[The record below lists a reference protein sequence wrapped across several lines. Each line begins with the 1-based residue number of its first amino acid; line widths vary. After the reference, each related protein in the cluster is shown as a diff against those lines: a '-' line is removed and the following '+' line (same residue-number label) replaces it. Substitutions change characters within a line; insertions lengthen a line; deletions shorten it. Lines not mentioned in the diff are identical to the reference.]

1 MSELLS
7 QGGFGCVFYPA
18 FNCSGK
24 VIPSKNIVSKLQ
36 LDTFHAH
43 NEVYIGSIIKQI
55 PNYNLYFLPVISS
68 CPIGIASLNKKYI
81 EKCKIVSNKDPNY
94 LLLEFPYIKNI
105 SFRELFFDSNRSIK
119 YLFLIFIETF
129 QYIII
134 SIQHLLKK
142 NIVHYDL
149 KEENILYSIK
159 YENPI
164 LIDFGISIPMDKL
177 DSSNLK
183 EYFYVYG
190 PDYYI
195 WPLEVH
201 AINFL
206 VNENDQLLLKD
217 IEDLV
222 ETYVTYNSGLQI
234 FSKEFKIRYKNMC
247 IDFLKKYENV
257 NKNII
262 IKELLSYYKTWDFYS
277 LSIMYLKFYTMLF
290 KNGFFENKFIITFSQ
305 LLLINISPDPRK
317 RLSISDTLQKYK
329 DIFFIN
335 EKPENYLTLIKNLNK
350 NNLSL

>member
-7 QGGFGCVFYPA
+7 QGGFGCIFYPA
-18 FNCSGK
+18 FNCKGK
-24 VIPSKNIVSKLQ
+24 VISSKNRVSKLQ

-55 PNYNLYFLPVISS
+55 FNYNLYFLPVISS
-68 CPIGIASLNKKYI
+68 CSIGIGLLNKKYI

-94 LLLEFPYIKNI
+94 LLLELPYIKNI
-105 SFRELFFDSNRSIK
+105 SFKHLFLDSNKSNK
-119 YLFLIFIETF
+119 HLFLIFIETF
-129 QYIII
+129 SYIII
-134 SIQHLLKK
+134 AIEHLLKK

-149 KEENILYSIK
+149 KEENILYSLK

-164 LIDFGISIPMDKL
+164 LIDFGISIPIDKL
-177 DSSNLK
+177 DTSNLN

-201 AINFL
+201 VINFL
-206 VNENDQLLLKD
+206 IHENDRLLLQD

-222 ETYVTYNSGLQI
+222 ETYVLHNSALQI
-234 FSKEFKIRYKNMC
+234 FSKEFKRRYKIMC
-247 IDFLKKYENV
+247 IDVLKKYENV

-262 IKELLSYYKTWDFYS
+262 IKELLTYYKTWDLYS
-277 LSIMYLKFYTMLF
+277 LSILYLKFYAMLF
-290 KNGFFENKFIITFSQ
+290 KNGFFENKFIINFSQ

-317 RLSISDTLQKYK
+317 RLLLSDTLLKYK

-335 EKPENYLTLIKNLNK
+335 EKPENYLILIKNLNYK
-350 NNLSL
+350 

>member
-1 MSELLS
+1 MSKLLS

-24 VIPSKNIVSKLQ
+24 VVTSNNIVSKLQ

-43 NEVYIGSIIKQI
+43 NEVYIGSRIKQI

-68 CPIGIASLNKKYI
+68 CSIGIGLLNKKYI

-94 LLLEFPYIKNI
+94 LLLELPYVKNI
-105 SFRELFFDSNRSIK
+105 SFPELFLDLSHTSR

-129 QYIII
+129 RYLIT
-134 SIQHLLKK
+134 SIEHLLKK

-149 KEENILYSIK
+149 KEDNILYSVK

-177 DSSNLK
+177 NTSKLK
-183 EYFYVYG
+183 EYFYVYA

-201 AINFL
+201 VINFL
-206 VNENDQLLLKD
+206 INKKDKLLLQD
-217 IEDLV
+217 IEDMV
-222 ETYVTYNSGLQI
+222 ETYVSHNSALQI
-234 FSKEFKIRYKNMC
+234 FSKEFKRRYKIMC
-247 IDFLKKYENV
+247 IDILKKYENV

-262 IKELLSYYKTWDFYS
+262 IKELLTYYKTWDLYS
-277 LSIMYLKFYTMLF
+277 LSILYLKFYAMLF
-290 KNGFFENKFIITFSQ
+290 KNGF
-305 LLLINISPDPRK
+305 
-317 RLSISDTLQKYK
+317 
-329 DIFFIN
+329 
-335 EKPENYLTLIKNLNK
+335 
-350 NNLSL
+350 